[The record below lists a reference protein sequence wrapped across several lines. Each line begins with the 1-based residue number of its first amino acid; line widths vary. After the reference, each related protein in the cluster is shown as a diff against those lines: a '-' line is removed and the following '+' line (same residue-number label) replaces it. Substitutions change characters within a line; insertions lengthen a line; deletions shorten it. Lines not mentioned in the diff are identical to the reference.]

1 MPDTAMTRPLL
12 VSNSPQT
19 RPPLNPPQSSLHSF
33 RIFQLPTSFLLAN
46 TTPIQRS
53 CIESVLE
60 CAPADPN
67 PFQIANHQPTHHRQS
82 AGSHPV
88 SSRRRRDETPK
99 NNLIRL
105 FAKKKVL
112 HSPSATHQAQNT
124 SNSHAH
130 RSWNRPNPSR
140 TAGFTKELR
149 PPKYPPS
156 SAQCS
161 ARTPDRTPHV
171 PNFVLGAY
179 RLFPFVV
186 MPCIHR

>member
-1 MPDTAMTRPLL
+1 MPDTAMTRPLIA
-12 VSNSPQT
+12 SNATPVT
-19 RPPLNPPQSSLHSF
+19 RPPICETHSF
-33 RIFQLPTSFLLAN
+33 HIFQLPTSFLLAN

-60 CAPADPN
+60 CVPADPN
-67 PFQIANHQPTHHRQS
+67 PFQIANLQPTHHRQS

-156 SAQCS
+156 SAH
-161 ARTPDRTPHV
+161 ARTPHRTPHV

-179 RLFPFVV
+179 RLFPFGV
-186 MPCIHR
+186 MPCIHRS